1 MPMSGRDLR
10 AGRSPTGRRQVSLVA
25 QLQWMLSSAW
35 LVVLLCAGGAA
46 SASEGNKVLAALAVS
61 PHVYYFQGEAGM
73 AAASNQGFMS
83 NAGFVVTDDG
93 VVVFDSLGTP
103 VLGTAM
109 ITAIRKITQA
119 PIRRVIVSHYHADH
133 IYGLQA
139 FKAIGAEVWAH
150 RSGRAYLNSDMAVAR
165 LAERRASLSPWV
177 DDKTTL
183 IAADR
188 WLDFSNNKVMRF
200 TMGGVRFQLIDVS
213 GAHSDEDIM
222 MFVENDSVLF
232 AGDLYFTGR
241 IPFVGNA
248 NSRVWLTAL
257 EHMLEVKP
265 AIVIPGHGAKST
277 DPAADLRLTR
287 DYLTYL
293 RKVMGAA
300 VNDMT
305 GFEDAYARVDWSA
318 FAHYPAFAQANRLN
332 AYGTYILMEQE
343 SLAK

>member
-1 MPMSGRDLR
+1 MSGHDWQ
-10 AGRSPTGRRQVSLVA
+10 AGRGQGTYRQSPAMKQAWRMVA
-25 QLQWMLSSAW
+25 RGWFII
-35 LVVLLCAGGAA
+35 LLFLGSTA
-46 SASEGNKVLAALAVS
+46 SASEGNRMLTAIAVS

-73 AAASNQGFMS
+73 ASTSNQGFMS

-93 VVVFDSLGTP
+93 VVVFDSLGSP
-103 VLGTAM
+103 ALGAAM
-109 ITAIRKITQA
+109 ITAIRQITPV
-119 PIRRVIVSHYHADH
+119 PIKRVIVSHYHADH

-139 FKAIGAEVWAH
+139 FQAIGAEIWAH
-150 RSGRAYLNSDMAVAR
+150 RNGQAYLGSDVAVAR
-165 LAERRASLSPWV
+165 LAERRVSLFPWV
-177 DDKTTL
+177 DDKTRV
-183 IAADR
+183 IAADK
-188 WLDFSNNKVMRF
+188 WLDFSSHKVIRF
-200 TMGGVRFQLIDVS
+200 TLGGIRFQLIDVS

-248 NSRVWLTAL
+248 NSRVWLIAL
-257 EHMLEVKP
+257 DHMLEVKP
-265 AIVIPGHGAKST
+265 AIVVPGHGAKSIN
-277 DPAADLRLTR
+277 PAADLFLTK

-305 GFEDAYARVDWSA
+305 SFEEAYAQTDWST
-318 FAHYPAFAQANRLN
+318 FASYPAFAQANRLN

-343 SLAK
+343 SLEKK

>member
-1 MPMSGRDLR
+1 MSGPDCA
-10 AGRSPTGRRQVSLVA
+10 AGQARPDSRTAFPRRWLSRCAERGCIVA
-25 QLQWMLSSAW
+25 LLFFGSVANATDGDRMLTAI
-35 LVVLLCAGGAA
+35 
-46 SASEGNKVLAALAVS
+46 AVS

-83 NAGFVVTDDG
+83 NAGFVVTADG

-103 VLGTAM
+103 ALGTSM
-109 ITAIRKITQA
+109 IAAIRKVTPV
-119 PIRRVIVSHYHADH
+119 PIQRVIVSHYHADH

-139 FKAIGAEVWAH
+139 FKAIGAEIGAH
-150 RSGRAYLNSDMAVAR
+150 QNGRAYLTSDVATAR
-165 LAERRASLSPWV
+165 LAERRVSLFPWV
-177 DDKTTL
+177 DDKTRVVP
-183 IAADR
+183 ADK
-188 WLDFSNNKVMRF
+188 WLDFSRDKVNRF
-200 TMGGVRFQLIDVS
+200 TLGGIRFRLIDVS

-257 EHMLEVKP
+257 DHMLEVQPK
-265 AIVIPGHGAKST
+265 IVIPGHGAKST
-277 DPAADLRLTR
+277 DPAADLRLTK
-287 DYLTYL
+287 DYLSYL

-305 GFEDAYARVDWSA
+305 GFDDAYAKVDWSA
-318 FAHYPAFAQANRLN
+318 FANYPAFAQANRLN

-343 SLAK
+343 SLEKK